1 MPDAEMTA
9 LLRAVLDEVCA
20 EIPPWDTTARER
32 VAARL
37 RAAARE
43 DRCSLEDLKRAGWDA
58 PAHRPCGAERIRG
71 AEYGAG

>member
-1 MPDAEMTA
+1 MPDAEMAA
-9 LLRAVLDEVCA
+9 LLRVVLDEVCA
-20 EIPPWDTTARER
+20 EIPPWDTAARER

-58 PAHRPCGAERIRG
+58 LTRAPTMWR
-71 AEYGAG
+71 